1 MKADYF
7 LSRIKLYDVVIDQ
20 RLKEREDLKELSTCI
35 GSFDYSKDRVQT
47 SSENDA
53 SYVTAIERIME
64 LEEAIDHLID
74 EYVDFKDNA
83 ISMIHEL
90 DNAKYVQL
98 LFERYVEYKSLAKI
112 GDRINRSNRQVYR
125 LIQKALTE
133 FQVVLDR
140 KIPKNVEKFEKCP

>member
-64 LEEAIDHLID
+64 LEEAIDNLID

-83 ISMIHEL
+83 ISMIHEVG
-90 DNAKYVQL
+90 NAKYVQL